1 MGGGHHEKLDVPHY
15 SVYNNYRKFPELAAH
30 EDKLK
35 RLGLRDPW
43 IRNHVHLFVNKRGMA
58 HTFWD
63 VTLRGFRPGL
73 IAAATVIAIE
83 EGYSFLKYGHTSWGA
98 HH

>member
-43 IRNHVHLFVNKRGMA
+43 IRCVKTCKVP
-58 HTFWD
+58 
-63 VTLRGFRPGL
+63 LRNLQDPTVRP
-73 IAAATVIAIE
+73 
-83 EGYSFLKYGHTSWGA
+83 S
-98 HH
+98 